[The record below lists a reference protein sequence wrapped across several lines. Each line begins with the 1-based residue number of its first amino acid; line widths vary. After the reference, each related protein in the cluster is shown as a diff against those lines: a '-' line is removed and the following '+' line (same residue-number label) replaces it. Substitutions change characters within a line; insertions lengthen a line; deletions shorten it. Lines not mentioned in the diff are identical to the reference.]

1 MLHIINE
8 LYGGKLN
15 DAHKKVSR
23 MEYEIKELSTKMDIA
38 ELFIQVQSMREYLE
52 STGAQIPTPEPE
64 ERETMLKEIV
74 QQDRKNVEGDIADYV
89 HEQTQKKQFEN
100 NGPLKVFKDWYDKK
114 YIKHSAL
121 SDEVKD
127 YLESR
132 ENDMSSEVF
141 KQIVKAL

>member
-8 LYGGKLN
+8 LYGGELN

-23 MEYEIKELSTKMDIA
+23 MEYEIKELSTKMDVA

-52 STGAQIPTPEPE
+52 STGAQIPTPSDE
-64 ERETMLKEIV
+64 EKETMLKEIV
-74 QQDRKNVEGDIADYV
+74 KQDRKNVEEDIADYV
-89 HEQTQKKQFEN
+89 HEQANKKQFKN
-100 NGPLKVFKDWYDKK
+100 NGPLKVFKYWYDKK

-127 YLESR
+127 YLDSKA
-132 ENDMSSEVF
+132 DDTSSEVF
-141 KQIVKAL
+141 KQVVKAL